1 MFYKKTFSIGGIMS
15 LFTPVLGALGLLTIW
30 HTWNL
35 GRDVTARKNE
45 WEPETSFVTT
55 GVIGFFVN
63 FLDTLGIGSFAP
75 STFLYKS
82 LKQVK
87 DRIIPGTLNVANTIP
102 TVLEALIFITVIEV
116 EPVTLLTMIGSATAG
131 AWFGAGIIA
140 KLNTKAIQRTM
151 GTSLFVVAFI
161 MLAGKMQW
169 FPIGGEDIGL
179 SGMKLLLG
187 IGGNFVLGVLMTAG
201 IGLYAPCMALVYFL
215 GMSPKVAFPI
225 MMGSCAFLMPVASA
239 KFIREGAYNRKAS
252 IAISIMG
259 AFGVLIAAYIVKSLP
274 IEMLKWLVMAVV
286 LYTSIIMLKQGFS
299 PEPEAQEDVAN

>member
-1 MFYKKTFSIGGIMS
+1 MS
-15 LFTPVLGALGLLTIW
+15 LFTPVLGALALLTAW
-30 HTWNL
+30 HTWFL
-35 GRDVTARKNE
+35 GKDVLARKSE
-45 WEPETSFVTT
+45 WEPETSFVTA
-55 GVIGFFVN
+55 GLIGFFVN

-116 EPVTLLTMIGSATAG
+116 DPITLLTMIGSATAG
-131 AWFGAGIIA
+131 AWFGAGIIS
-140 KLNTKAIQRTM
+140 KLNTKAIQKTM
-151 GTSLFVVAFI
+151 GTSLFIVAFI

-169 FPIGGEDIGL
+169 FPIGGEEIGL
-179 SGMKLLLG
+179 TGAKLMFG
-187 IGGNFVLGVLMTAG
+187 IGGNFLLGVLMTAG

-239 KFIREGAYNRKAS
+239 KFIKEGAYNRKAA
-252 IAISIMG
+252 IAISVLG
-259 AFGVLIAAYIVKSLP
+259 SVGVLIAAYIVKSLP
-274 IEMLKWLVMAVV
+274 LEILKWLVMAVV
-286 LYTSIIMLKQGFS
+286 LYTSLIMLKQGFS
-299 PEPEAQEDVAN
+299 RNEAEEDKAII

>member
-1 MFYKKTFSIGGIMS
+1 MS
-15 LFTPVLGALGLLTIW
+15 LFTPVLGALGLLTAW
-30 HTWNL
+30 HTWFL
-35 GRDVTARKNE
+35 GKDILSRKSE
-45 WEPETSFVTT
+45 WEPDTSFVTA
-55 GVIGFFVN
+55 GLIGFFVN

-75 STFLYKS
+75 STFLYRS

-116 EPVTLLTMIGSATAG
+116 EPVTLLTMIGSATVG
-131 AWFGAGIIA
+131 AWFGAGIIS
-140 KLNTKAIQRTM
+140 KLNTRAIQKTM
-151 GTSLFVVAFI
+151 GMSLFVVAFI

-179 SGMKLLLG
+179 TGGKLMLG
-187 IGGNFVLGVLMTAG
+187 IGGNFLLGVLMTAG

-239 KFIREGAYNRKAS
+239 KFIKEGAYNRKAAL
-252 IAISIMG
+252 AISVLG
-259 AFGVLIAAYIVKSLP
+259 SVGVLIAAYIVKSLP
-274 IEMLKWLVMAVV
+274 LETLKWLVMAVV
-286 LYTSIIMLKQGFS
+286 LYTSLVMLKQGFS
-299 PEPEAQEDVAN
+299 PEKAEEDKEII

>member
-1 MFYKKTFSIGGIMS
+1 MS
-15 LFTPVLGALGLLTIW
+15 LFTPVLGALGLLTAW
-30 HTWNL
+30 HAWFL
-35 GRDVTARKNE
+35 GKDVLARKSE

-55 GVIGFFVN
+55 GLIGFFVN

-116 EPVTLLTMIGSATAG
+116 EPVTLLTMIGAATLG
-131 AWFGAGIIA
+131 AWFGAGIIS
-140 KLNTKAIQRTM
+140 KLNTKAIQKTM
-151 GTSLFVVAFI
+151 GTSLFIVAFI

-179 SGMKLLLG
+179 TGGKLMVG
-187 IGGNFVLGVLMTAG
+187 IGGNFLLGVLMTAG

-215 GMSPKVAFPI
+215 GLSPKVAFPI

-239 KFIREGAYNRKAS
+239 KFIKEGAYNRKAA
-252 IAISIMG
+252 IAISFLG
-259 AFGVLIAAYIVKSLP
+259 SAGVLIAAYIVKSLP
-274 IEMLKWLVMAVV
+274 LETMKWLVMAVV
-286 LYTSIIMLKQGFS
+286 LYTSLVMLKQGFS
-299 PEPEAQEDVAN
+299 ANGEEEEKSIV

>member
-1 MFYKKTFSIGGIMS
+1 MS
-15 LFTPVLGALGLLTIW
+15 LFTPVLGALGILTIW
-30 HTWNL
+30 HTWFL
-35 GRDVTARKNE
+35 GKDTLGKKNE
-45 WEPETSFVTT
+45 WEQETSFITT
-55 GVIGFFVN
+55 GIIGFFVN

-116 EPVTLLTMIGSATAG
+116 EPITLLTMIAAATAG
-131 AWFGAGIIA
+131 AWVGAGIIA
-140 KLNTKAIQRTM
+140 KLNTKAIQKTM
-151 GTSLFVVAFI
+151 GSSLFVVAFI

-169 FPIGGEDIGL
+169 FPIGGDAIGL
-179 SGMKLLLG
+179 TGMTLVMG
-187 IGGNFVLGVLMTAG
+187 IAGNFLLGVLMTAG

-252 IAISIMG
+252 LAISVCG
-259 AFGVLIAAYIVKSLP
+259 AAGVLIAAYIVKSLP
-274 IEMLKWLVMAVV
+274 IDMLKWLVMAVV

-299 PEPEAQEDVAN
+299 PDGDAAEESVG